1 MARSTPFERVPGEP
15 VLGVLM
21 VERDRPASG
30 PSRPAAHSRRSGPI
44 RSTCS
49 ESRGAA
55 MAFFDFRQRQVVDQ
69 AEAISLPER
78 ADLVLAIGVE
88 GGEVDVERAA
98 RRPPEIDRP
107 LLPLV
112 PDHELAPLVGRRE
125 HDDQRRDH
133 PVELLA
139 VAMGQEEAP
148 RLVEQQVV
156 EVALQLLLLQPQLVL
171 DLGDRLA
178 R

>member
-1 MARSTPFERVPGEP
+1 MWNGLS
-15 VLGVLM
+15 
-21 VERDRPASG
+21 S
-30 PSRPAAHSRRSGPI
+30 AA
-44 RSTCS
+44 
-49 ESRGAA
+49 A
-55 MAFFDFRQRQVVDQ
+55 
-69 AEAISLPER
+69 
-78 ADLVLAIGVE
+78 
-88 GGEVDVERAA
+88 
-98 RRPPEIDRP
+98 EIDRP

-112 PDHELAPLVGRRE
+112 PDDELAPLVRRGQ

-139 VAMGQEEAP
+139 VAVGQEEAP

-156 EVALQLLLLQPQLVL
+156 EVALQLLLLQPQLLL